1 MRVARAGDAR
11 AVAAALEAPAD
22 RGDRPAAG
30 GAVTPSAVEATLARA
45 DVTVLLAEV
54 GTTTVG
60 VLVLRHGETLPLG
73 AAAASVHQMAVTPS
87 HRRRGVGRALLAAAV
102 QLAEADGAQ
111 HLVVSAPPGGR
122 EAHRFLA
129 RLGFSPLVVQRSA
142 PVATLRRSRGAPAVG
157 GEVALRRAAVER
169 VLLRRRRERGLAGTA

>member
-1 MRVARAGDAR
+1 MRVARAEDAG
-11 AVAAALEAPAD
+11 AVAAALGAA
-22 RGDRPAAG
+22 GDRRDG
-30 GAVTPSAVEATLARA
+30 GAVAPSAVEATLARA

-73 AAAASVHQMAVTPS
+73 ASAASVHQMAVTPS
-87 HRRRGVGRALLAAAV
+87 HRRRGVGRSLLAAAV

-142 PVATLRRSRGAPAVG
+142 PVATLRRSLGAPAVG